1 MTAEMLQKMWKKWL
15 IDIEKSETNI
25 AEERGKRQQNLNR
38 SIKQGSIKYLE
49 LSEIVEKYG
58 YSIEIH
64 KKS

>member
-1 MTAEMLQKMWKKWL
+1 MLQKMWKKWL

-25 AEERGKRQQNLNR
+25 AEERGKRRQNLNR
-38 SIKQGSIKYLE
+38 SIKQGSIKYIE

-64 KKS
+64 KKF